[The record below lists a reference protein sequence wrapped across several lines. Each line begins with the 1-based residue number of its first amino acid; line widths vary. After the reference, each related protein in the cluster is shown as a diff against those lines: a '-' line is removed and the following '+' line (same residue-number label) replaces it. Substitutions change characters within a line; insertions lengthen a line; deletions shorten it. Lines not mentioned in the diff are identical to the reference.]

1 MNATSRNTHQYIICL
16 ITLAFLSACAGP
28 GALVTDQLDPLTGVT
43 VTRAT
48 KPLVLYRD
56 RSAQSAFGR
65 DYVYLGPLEINNM
78 GERRYYFWFGVWST
92 SDSVDRGTT
101 LDNFESVVI
110 YADGEPLSLQLAG
123 TTLGSIGVSE
133 PVYVKPTA
141 SATDAFYAVTI
152 DQIRLVAESR
162 DLELRVGS
170 LKPVQYI
177 PWDTAESAT
186 VGIREFVRSVN

>member
-1 MNATSRNTHQYIICL
+1 MNATSRKIHQYIFL
-16 ITLAFLSACAGP
+16 LAALAILSACAGSGP
-28 GALVTDQLDPLTGVT
+28 LVTDQLDPLTGVT
-43 VTRAT
+43 VTRAV

-78 GERRYYFWFGVWST
+78 GERRYYFWFGIWST
-92 SDSVDRGTT
+92 SDSVDRSTI
-101 LDNFESVVI
+101 LDQFESIVI

-152 DQIRLVAESR
+152 DQIRVVAESR
-162 DLELRVGS
+162 DLELRVGNF
-170 LKPVQYI
+170 KPVQYI
-177 PWDTAESAT
+177 PWDTAESGT
-186 VGIREFVRSVN
+186 VGFREFVRFVN

>member
-1 MNATSRNTHQYIICL
+1 MNATSRKSHQTIFFL
-16 ITLAFLSACAGP
+16 ITLAYLTACADSGP
-28 GALVTDQLDPLTGVT
+28 LVTDNLDPLTGVT
-43 VTRAT
+43 VTRAV

-78 GERRYYFWFGVWST
+78 GERRYYLWFGIWST
-92 SDSVDRGTT
+92 SDSVDRGMT
-101 LDNFESVVI
+101 LDNFESVVV

-123 TTLGSIGVSE
+123 TTLAYIGVSE

-141 SATDAFYAVTI
+141 SAIDAFYAVTI

-170 LKPVQYI
+170 LRPIQYI

>member
-1 MNATSRNTHQYIICL
+1 MNATSRNTHQYIIYL

-28 GALVTDQLDPLTGVT
+28 GPLVTDQLDPLTGVT

-56 RSAQSAFGR
+56 RSAQSAFGK

-78 GERRYYFWFGVWST
+78 GERRYYFWFGIWST

-133 PVYVKPTA
+133 PVYVRPTA

-170 LKPVQYI
+170 LKPIQYI
-177 PWDTAESAT
+177 PWDTGESAT

>member
-1 MNATSRNTHQYIICL
+1 MNATSRKIHHYIFFL
-16 ITLAFLSACAGP
+16 VTLAFLSACAGSGP
-28 GALVTDQLDPLTGVT
+28 LVTDQLDPLTGVT
-43 VTRAT
+43 VTRAV
-48 KPLVLYRD
+48 KPVVLYRD

-78 GERRYYFWFGVWST
+78 GERRYYLWLGIWST
-92 SDSVDRGTT
+92 SDSVDRSAT
-101 LDNFESVVI
+101 LDKFESVVI

-152 DQIRLVAESR
+152 DQIRVVAESR

-170 LKPVQYI
+170 FKPAQYI
-177 PWDTAESAT
+177 PWDTAETGTA
-186 VGIREFVRSVN
+186 GFREFVRSVN

>member
-1 MNATSRNTHQYIICL
+1 MNASSRKTRKYIICL
-16 ITLAFLSACAGP
+16 ITLAFLSACAGTGP
-28 GALVTDQLDPLTGVT
+28 LVTDQLDPLTGVT

-78 GERRYYFWFGVWST
+78 GERRYYLWFGIWST
-92 SDSVDRGTT
+92 SDSVDRGMT

-123 TTLGSIGVSE
+123 ITPGSIGVSE

-152 DQIRLVAESR
+152 DQIRVVAESR

>member
-1 MNATSRNTHQYIICL
+1 VNATSRNTHQYITCL

-28 GALVTDQLDPLTGVT
+28 GALVTAQLDPLTGVT

-78 GERRYYFWFGVWST
+78 GERRYYLWFGIWST
-92 SDSVDRGTT
+92 SDSVDRGMT
-101 LDNFESVVI
+101 LDNFESVVV

-123 TTLGSIGVSE
+123 TTLASIGVSE

-141 SATDAFYAVTI
+141 SAIDGLYAVTI

-170 LKPVQYI
+170 LRPIQYI

>member
-1 MNATSRNTHQYIICL
+1 VNATSRNTHQYIICL

-92 SDSVDRGTT
+92 SDSVDRGST

>member
-1 MNATSRNTHQYIICL
+1 MHQYIFCL
-16 ITLAFLSACAGP
+16 AALAFLSACAGSGP
-28 GALVTDQLDPLTGVT
+28 LVTDQLDPLTGVT
-43 VTRAT
+43 VTRAV

-78 GERRYYFWFGVWST
+78 GERRYYFWFGIWST
-92 SDSVDRGTT
+92 SDSVDRSTI
-101 LDNFESVVI
+101 LDQFESIVI

-152 DQIRLVAESR
+152 DQIRVVAESR
-162 DLELRVGS
+162 DLELRVGNF
-170 LKPVQYI
+170 KPVQYI
-177 PWDTAESAT
+177 PWDTAESGT
-186 VGIREFVRSVN
+186 VGFREFVRSVN

>member
-1 MNATSRNTHQYIICL
+1 MNATSRKIHQYIFFL
-16 ITLAFLSACAGP
+16 ATLAFLSACAGSGP
-28 GALVTDQLDPLTGVT
+28 LVTGQLDPLTGVT
-43 VTRAT
+43 VTRAV

-78 GERRYYFWFGVWST
+78 GERRYYFWFGIWST
-92 SDSVDRGTT
+92 SDSVDHSTT
-101 LDNFESVVI
+101 LDQFESIVL

-123 TTLGSIGVSE
+123 STLGSIGVSE

-152 DQIRLVAESR
+152 DQIRVVAESR
-162 DLELRVGS
+162 DLELRVGNF
-170 LKPVQYI
+170 KPVQYI
-177 PWDTAESAT
+177 PWDTTESGT
-186 VGIREFVRSVN
+186 VGFREFVRSVN

>member
-1 MNATSRNTHQYIICL
+1 MNATSRKTHQYIISL
-16 ITLAFLSACAGP
+16 ITFAFLSACAGP
-28 GALVTDQLDPLTGVT
+28 GPLVTDQLDPLTGVT
-43 VTRAT
+43 VTHAT

-65 DYVYLGPLEINNM
+65 DYVYLGPLEFYNM
-78 GERRYYFWFGVWST
+78 GERRYYFWFGIWST
-92 SDSVDRGTT
+92 WDSMDRGMT

-123 TTLGSIGVSE
+123 TTLRSIGVSE

-152 DQIRLVAESR
+152 DQIRVIAESR
-162 DLELRVGS
+162 DLELRVGG
-170 LKPVQYI
+170 LKPIHYI

>member
-1 MNATSRNTHQYIICL
+1 
-16 ITLAFLSACAGP
+16 
-28 GALVTDQLDPLTGVT
+28 

-78 GERRYYFWFGVWST
+78 GERRYYLWLGIWST
-92 SDSVDRGTT
+92 SDSVDRGMT

-110 YADGEPLSLQLAG
+110 YADGEPLSLQMAG
-123 TTLGSIGVSE
+123 TTPGSIGVSE
-133 PVYVKPTA
+133 PVYVRPTA

-162 DLELRVGS
+162 DLELRAGS
-170 LKPVQYI
+170 LKPIQYI

-186 VGIREFVRSVN
+186 IGIREFVRSVN

>member
-1 MNATSRNTHQYIICL
+1 MNASSRKTRKYIISL
-16 ITLAFLSACAGP
+16 ITLAFLSACAGTGP
-28 GALVTDQLDPLTGVT
+28 LVTDQLDPLTGVT

-78 GERRYYFWFGVWST
+78 GERRYYLWFGIWST
-92 SDSVDRGTT
+92 SDSVDRGMT
-101 LDNFESVVI
+101 LDNFESVVV

-123 TTLGSIGVSE
+123 ITPGSIGVSE

-152 DQIRLVAESR
+152 DQIRVVAESR

>member
-1 MNATSRNTHQYIICL
+1 MNATSRKTHLYIISL
-16 ITLAFLSACAGP
+16 IAIASLSGCAGP
-28 GALVTDQLDPLTGVT
+28 GPLVTDQLDPLTGVT

-78 GERRYYFWFGVWST
+78 GERRYYLWLGIWST
-92 SDSVDRGTT
+92 SDSVDRGMT

-110 YADGEPLSLQLAG
+110 YADGEPLSLQMAG
-123 TTLGSIGVSE
+123 TTPGSIGVSE

-162 DLELRVGS
+162 DLELRAGS
-170 LKPVQYI
+170 LKPIQYI

-186 VGIREFVRSVN
+186 IGIREFVRSVN

>member
-92 SDSVDRGTT
+92 SDSVDRGST

-162 DLELRVGS
+162 DLELRVG
-170 LKPVQYI
+170 
-177 PWDTAESAT
+177 
-186 VGIREFVRSVN
+186 